1 MDSRWAP
8 VLAVW
13 SAAGCIGLGAACLR
27 AGPSQP
33 QGRQQGDG
41 GVGKDGGEGKEE
53 AEGLPRRPRVTF
65 SPSFEYREIPPAQ
78 PPPPATISPAVRLA
92 IAAAKAA
99 EQGQEVVPAPPATA
113 AEGPLGALPILRLDS
128 RVAPRDLEG
137 KIVLL
142 YFSGAWCPP
151 CRRFTP
157 LLKDFYSKEQE
168 RCEGEDSAQVEVVF
182 VSSDHSA
189 EQMMDYMRESHGPWL
204 RLDYAQRDTQQ
215 QLCQRFQVRT
225 IPKLVAVNWPSG
237 EVISMNGRGEVA
249 EMEAE
254 QCLRGWRESKRRMDC
269 KQEAL
274 RRAAVLQQ
282 QPESDALGRDEPWS
296 DEGAQTTR
304 RYLSDRGGGRG
315 VPR

>member
-27 AGPSQP
+27 AGPSGSSQP
-33 QGRQQGDG
+33 HKGDDG
-41 GVGKDGGEGKEE
+41 GVVKEDE
-53 AEGLPRRPRVTF
+53 EGLPRRPRVTF

-99 EQGQEVVPAPPATA
+99 EQQAAPAPPASTA
-113 AEGPLGALPILRLDS
+113 AHGPLQSLPILRLDGS
-128 RVAPRDLEG
+128 RVAPRELEG

-157 LLKDFYSKEQE
+157 LLKDFYSKQQE

-204 RLDYAQRDTQQ
+204 RLDYAQRVTQQ

-254 QCLRGWRESKRRMDC
+254 RCLRGWRESKRRMDC

-274 RRAAVLQQ
+274 RRAVLQQ

>member
-1 MDSRWAP
+1 M
-8 VLAVW
+8 
-13 SAAGCIGLGAACLR
+13 
-27 AGPSQP
+27 
-33 QGRQQGDG
+33 
-41 GVGKDGGEGKEE
+41 
-53 AEGLPRRPRVTF
+53 
-65 SPSFEYREIPPAQ
+65 
-78 PPPPATISPAVRLA
+78 
-92 IAAAKAA
+92 
-99 EQGQEVVPAPPATA
+99 
-113 AEGPLGALPILRLDS
+113 
-128 RVAPRDLEG
+128 
-137 KIVLL
+137 
-142 YFSGAWCPP
+142 
-151 CRRFTP
+151 
-157 LLKDFYSKEQE
+157 
-168 RCEGEDSAQVEVVF
+168 
-182 VSSDHSA
+182 
-189 EQMMDYMRESHGPWL
+189 

-215 QLCQRFQVRT
+215 QLCRRFQVRT

-282 QPESDALGRDEPWS
+282 QPESDALGDEPWS